1 MSARVFL
8 GRDLATLMQRQLEAS
23 TWSKRLLIAAFVVGY
38 FGTLLPSAEAA
49 NTALILMTVAMFGWV
64 AGVFVSARTGRLA
77 QQVTQLT
84 AARAPHAQ
92 VERAIGAALSRFTL
106 YRTVRI
112 VLYHQLAMLRHQQGR
127 FDEASMIC
135 AMLLTQSDLGL
146 AGRLRH
152 ALMLILAEARLLQH
166 DAPGAYAPLVA
177 MHRLGSALTLGE
189 RVQLL
194 GLQIRYET
202 MSGHDHAALAGLE
215 SKLPMLD
222 MLGAAASGR
231 CHRRLAEAAERTG
244 RTRLAEWL
252 HERAELF
259 GDNATEDEPI
269 QFDPSTPMFTE

>member
-1 MSARVFL
+1 MNGRVFL

-23 TWSKRLLIAAFVVGY
+23 TWTKRLLIAAFVVGY
-38 FGTLLPSAEAA
+38 LGTLLPSAEAA
-49 NTALILMTVAMFGWV
+49 NTAMILMTVAMFGWV

-77 QQVTQLT
+77 QHVTQLT

-92 VERAIGAALSRFTL
+92 IERAIGAALSRFTL

-112 VLYHQLAMLRHQQGR
+112 VLYHQLAMLRHRQGR

-135 AMLLTQSDLGL
+135 ATLLTQSDLGL

-166 DAPGAYAPLVA
+166 DAPGAYAPLAA
-177 MHRLGSALTLGE
+177 MHGLGSDLTLGE

-202 MSGHDHAALAGLE
+202 MSGHDHAALTNLD

-222 MLGAAASGR
+222 LLGPSASGR
-231 CHRRLAEAAERTG
+231 CQRRLAEAAERTG
-244 RTRLAEWL
+244 RTRLAAWL
-252 HERAELF
+252 HERADLLD
-259 GDNATEDEPI
+259 DNESEDQPTP
-269 QFDPSTPMFTE
+269 FDPSTPMFTE